1 MPRQALILV
10 PLAVIAAVPAI
21 GPLLPPM
28 VYLTPVLVVAPAV
41 TATFAHP
48 LRTAAIGALAVIAL
62 VTAGLEQSALT
73 TENVVVQILSL
84 MVLSAFAVF
93 FCYLRERHEREIFR
107 VRSVSEATQQ
117 VVLRPLPKQVGP
129 VSIAS
134 EYRTAEADTQIGG
147 DLYAVARTTASTRLL
162 IGDVRGKGLG
172 SIGETATILESFRA
186 AGQRQLPLPE
196 MVAYLEE
203 SAQWGLKEFSGTEA
217 DVGERFVTA
226 VVADIPDDEPV
237 VHLIVCGHPPPLLL
251 RQGAATSL
259 TVCQP
264 APPLGLG
271 ALAGGSY
278 LRESFPFA
286 DGDLLL
292 LYTDGVTE
300 ARDEQGVFYPL
311 AERAATWADCAPAQL
326 IRNITAN
333 LLAYVPGPP
342 ADDMAMIAVQR
353 KSGGRRRTA
362 DLRQAAMSP
371 GISASRLVSAGWLVR
386 TGERPGT
393 GSRGQSPEG
402 TWVPGEGTFPRRRGS
417 DGCSR

>member
-1 MPRQALILV
+1 MFRYGLGGPNGSRARRQALILV
-10 PLAVIAAVPAI
+10 PLAMIAAVPAVD
-21 GPLLPPM
+21 LLMPAPM
-28 VYLTPVLVVAPAV
+28 FHLAPILVVAPAV

-48 LRTAAIGALAVIAL
+48 LRTAAIGVLAVLALVISGLERAALA
-62 VTAGLEQSALT
+62 
-73 TENVVVQILSL
+73 TENVIVQILSL
-84 MVLSAFAVF
+84 VVLTAFVVF

-117 VVLRPLPKQVGP
+117 VVLRPLPEQAGP

-147 DLYAVARTTASTRLL
+147 DLYAVARTTDSTRLL
-162 IGDVRGKGLG
+162 IGDVRGKGLA
-172 SIGETATILESFRA
+172 SIGETATMLESFRA
-186 AGQRQLPLPE
+186 AAHQLLPLPE

-203 SAQWGLKEFSGTEA
+203 STQWGLREFSGTEA

-237 VHLIVCGHPPPLLL
+237 VRLIVCGHPPPLLL
-251 RQGAATSL
+251 RRGAATPL

-278 LRESFPFA
+278 VPQSFPFA

-300 ARDEQGVFYPL
+300 ARDKQGVFYPL
-311 AERAATWADCAPAQL
+311 AERAAAWADCAPAQL
-326 IRNITAN
+326 IRSITAD
-333 LLAYVPGPP
+333 LLAYMPGPL

-353 KSGGRRRTA
+353 EKPAGG
-362 DLRQAAMSP
+362 
-371 GISASRLVSAGWLVR
+371 G
-386 TGERPGT
+386 
-393 GSRGQSPEG
+393 
-402 TWVPGEGTFPRRRGS
+402 
-417 DGCSR
+417 